1 MTIYKRK
8 LDAKHIVFP
17 EVSSMK
23 YRSWHSDCGASWSNG
38 LLIRFTALLVL
49 SLGATSCTENNSI
62 TQEESLLTAELPKL
76 TKENLVTVRVIH
88 PEMSDVSKP
97 LVVSGTIAAKQTSN
111 IGALAEGVV
120 ERVFVKVGD
129 RVKKGQPLFRTR
141 QVDFQRKVDEAKATL
156 AIASAQ
162 SNNAETLYQRYANL
176 IDKDAVSRVDY
187 EDIRTKAEVAKAQ
200 VALREAQLLTAQQ
213 VLTDTVV
220 RAPFNGAI
228 TARYIDEGVFMSN
241 SFSGLGNSSV
251 VQIRECEIA
260 AGILFAPES
269 EIGNLALGLKGN
281 LYVDGKSEPISAT
294 IAILNDGVDPA
305 ARTVE
310 FRMPFENENCAVKA
324 GQSVRAELNTP
335 ARTAI
340 VLLRQAVKGSPDT
353 AYVFTVQDNVIVR
366 KSVSVR
372 DIDINRIEIL
382 SGLVVSDIVVLS
394 SSTSLQNGMK
404 VTIDNS

>member
-1 MTIYKRK
+1 
-8 LDAKHIVFP
+8 
-17 EVSSMK
+17 MK

-49 SLGATSCTENNSI
+49 GLGATSCTENNSI

-129 RVKKGQPLFRTR
+129 RVKKGQPLFQTR

-162 SNNAETLYQRYANL
+162 SNNAEALYQRYANL

-200 VALREAQLLTAQQ
+200 VALREAQL
-213 VLTDTVV
+213 
-220 RAPFNGAI
+220 
-228 TARYIDEGVFMSN
+228 
-241 SFSGLGNSSV
+241 
-251 VQIRECEIA
+251 
-260 AGILFAPES
+260 
-269 EIGNLALGLKGN
+269 N

-340 VLLRQAVKGSPDT
+340 VLLRKAVKGSPDT

-372 DIDINRIEIL
+372 DIDINRVEIL
-382 SGLVVSDIVVLS
+382 SGLDESDVVVLS

>member
-1 MTIYKRK
+1 MIYRIIDSDRRIS
-8 LDAKHIVFP
+8 L
-17 EVSSMK
+17 SSV
-23 YRSWHSDCGASWSNG
+23 
-38 LLIRFTALLVL
+38 LFIRFTALLVL
-49 SLGATSCTENNSI
+49 SLGVTSCTNSNQD
-62 TQEESLLTAELPKL
+62 THKEEAITAELPKI
-76 TKENLVTVRVIH
+76 TEANLIAVVRITH
-88 PEMSDVSKP
+88 PEKSDISKP
-97 LVVSGTIAAKQTSN
+97 LIVSGTIASKQTSN

-120 ERVFVKVGD
+120 ERIFVKVGD
-129 RVKKGQPLFRTR
+129 RVKKGQPLFQTR
-141 QVDFQRKVDEAKATL
+141 QVDYQGKVDEANAMLTIAT
-156 AIASAQ
+156 AQ
-162 SNNAETLYQRYANL
+162 SSNAYTLYQRYSKL
-176 IDKDAVSRVDY
+176 VDEGAVTRVEY
-187 EDIRTKAEVAKAQ
+187 EDLRTKSEVAKAQ
-200 VALREAQLLTAQQ
+200 VALRETQLKTVKQELK
-213 VLTDTVV
+213 DTVV
-220 RAPFNGAI
+220 RAPFDGAV

-260 AGILFAPES
+260 SGILFAPES

-310 FRMPFENENCAVKA
+310 FRMPFENKNCAVKA
-324 GQSVRAELNTP
+324 GQSVRAELMTP

-340 VLLRQAVKGSPDT
+340 VLSRKAVKGSPDT

-372 DIDINRIEIL
+372 DIDINRVEIL
-382 SGLVVSDIVVLS
+382 SGLAVSDIVVLS

>member
-38 LLIRFTALLVL
+38 LLIRFTALL
-49 SLGATSCTENNSI
+49 NNSI

-129 RVKKGQPLFRTR
+129 RVKKGQPLFQTR

-162 SNNAETLYQRYANL
+162 SNNAEALYQRYANL

-269 EIGNLALGLKGN
+269 EIGNLALKLC
-281 LYVDGKSEPISAT
+281 
-294 IAILNDGVDPA
+294 
-305 ARTVE
+305 R
-310 FRMPFENENCAVKA
+310 
-324 GQSVRAELNTP
+324 
-335 ARTAI
+335 
-340 VLLRQAVKGSPDT
+340 
-353 AYVFTVQDNVIVR
+353 
-366 KSVSVR
+366 
-372 DIDINRIEIL
+372 
-382 SGLVVSDIVVLS
+382 
-394 SSTSLQNGMK
+394 
-404 VTIDNS
+404 